1 MPLQMNPAEFVLELM
16 NVDFAIHQDRAQGR
30 LKQMQKGW
38 QISAQA
44 KYVTTEIATMN
55 RTTKGGVLGNGKQS
69 RANFFVVVLAL
80 LHRSFIKSYRDI
92 VVYGVRI
99 AMYTGTPF
107 LFLSLRPS
115 YYVDQ
120 VTLEPLLTTNQVWQF
135 SWAPYGYG
143 SVPTKVTSS
152 HSSTQS
158 SSVPLS

>member
-16 NVDFAIHQDRAQGR
+16 NVDFAIHQDRAQER

-38 QISAQA
+38 QISGQA

-107 LFLSLRPS
+107 LFLSLRP
-115 YYVDQ
+115 YIM
-120 VTLEPLLTTNQVWQF
+120 LTMSPWN
-135 SWAPYGYG
+135 
-143 SVPTKVTSS
+143 
-152 HSSTQS
+152 
-158 SSVPLS
+158 LC